1 MQKISTD
8 LWDKILKEL
17 KNEVTGISFD
27 TWISAMKPLYIEN
40 GNLSIEVPS
49 EFHRGTLSSRYNDLI
64 KNTII

>member
-40 GNLSIEVPS
+40 VFINFFII
-49 EFHRGTLSSRYNDLI
+49 RGLISSRI
-64 KNTII
+64 PVFKNIHLLEL